1 MYIFLSLKTNVIFF
15 GHGYM
20 PGWFPFDKWH
30 NIKQWNECRKKC
42 LKPFNAFIFLFL
54 KQIFKVIIYCIQS
67 YFCTVF
73 CSHLYSCKH
82 FGPVLNSPRHICMID
97 TLSYR
102 SNLEF
107 VSKSPGL
114 EFTCWNEG
122 ANIKREQRFPVYS
135 NWSHT
140 YKFWISWTLISTEP

>member
-1 MYIFLSLKTNVIFF
+1 MLFF
-15 GHGYM
+15 FFWHGYM

-54 KQIFKVIIYCIQS
+54 KQIFES
-67 YFCTVF
+67 YNLLYTELFLHCVLFTSLLLQTF
-73 CSHLYSCKH
+73 WPDIKFSQTHLYDRYS
-82 FGPVLNSPRHICMID
+82 FLQ
-97 TLSYR
+97 

-107 VSKSPGL
+107 VSKSPDL